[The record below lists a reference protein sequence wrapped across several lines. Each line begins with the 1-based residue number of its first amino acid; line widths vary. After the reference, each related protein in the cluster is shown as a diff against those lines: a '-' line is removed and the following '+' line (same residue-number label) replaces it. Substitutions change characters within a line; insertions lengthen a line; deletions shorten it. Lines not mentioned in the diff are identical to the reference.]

1 MNYRAFNNY
10 MNAVMNA
17 IDAQHNHLDEQ
28 AEITFTN
35 NGKWALHKLEKIFK
49 DQDRNIR
56 CWLNG
61 KPCVYKSEKGG
72 NKIEVCIGDDREA
85 IFYFLVFCY
94 RINTNQQ
101 ISEKFRDYLL
111 YLVLRSKATCWAESN
126 VK

>member
-1 MNYRAFNNY
+1 MNFRVFNNY

-49 DQDRNIR
+49 DKDQNIR
-56 CWLNG
+56 RWLNG
-61 KPCVYKSEKGG
+61 KPCVYTSDKTGK
-72 NKIEVCIGDDREA
+72 KIEVCIGDDREA

-94 RINTNQQ
+94 RINSKQQ
-101 ISEKFRDYLL
+101 VSEDFRDYLL
-111 YLVLRSKATCWAESN
+111 YLVLKSKAACWEEC
-126 VK
+126 